1 MQNKLM
7 SKVFGWMTL
16 GLLITFLTGFIVSH
30 NEVMLVNI
38 YDGAWYI
45 IFAIIELALVIFLSA
60 RVMKLKPTTAKC
72 CFLLYSVVSGLTF
85 ASIFICYNLS
95 SIMFIFL
102 ITAVFFAILALIGYT
117 TKIDLTKVGN
127 YFLFALLAVIIV
139 TIVNIFVGNTTLD
152 LIISIVCVAL
162 FVGITMYDVQKLKR
176 LDEMGLP
183 TDNLAIF
190 GALDLYLDFI
200 NIFLH
205 LLSIF
210 GRSDN

>member
-38 YDGAWYI
+38 YNGAWYI

-102 ITAVFFAILALIGYT
+102 ITAAFFAILAFIGYT

-127 YFLFALLAVIIV
+127 YFLIALLAVIIV
-139 TIVNIFVGNTTLD
+139 TIVNIFMGNTMLD
-152 LIISIVCVAL
+152 LIISIACVAL

>member
-38 YDGAWYI
+38 YNGAWYI

-60 RVMKLKPTTAKC
+60 RVMKLKPATAKC

-102 ITAVFFAILALIGYT
+102 ITAVFFAILAFIGYT

-127 YFLFALLAVIIV
+127 YFLIALLAVIIV
-139 TIVNIFVGNTTLD
+139 TLVNIFMGNTTLD
-152 LIISIVCVAL
+152 LIISIACVAL